1 MGLFEDVKAIATG
14 EVFAAFFPSS
24 ELRREGQILA
34 TLCIFHDEKTPSL
47 KLYANGFACFGC
59 SAKGSNIDLLIKAKL
74 AATALEAAKL
84 IAEKFGI
91 KFDHRKRSAGDGLTV
106 EQLALEKKLPVKFL
120 KSLKVMN
127 GKYDSRPAVVI
138 VYQTEDGDTAVIRYR
153 IKLKGKNNF
162 RSRSGE
168 RQTLYGLQTLK
179 TIREKK
185 WALIVEGE
193 SDCWTCWYHDIP
205 CLGVPGKTNW
215 KNEWKDY
222 LKDLDDVFIWEEP
235 DAREFS
241 LKILTDLP
249 QARIIIA
256 PDGIKDISE
265 AHIAG
270 KDISS
275 FIEQLKAN
283 ALRGAQVKPEE
294 DAPEWL
300 KAEIVHPALHI
311 ERDFATVGVVS
322 KKNAAHIYQIV
333 TESGAYPASKLNLTM
348 EPMVHP
354 GLSGRWVLSGAAPT
368 LAESVGLFIAKTKEL
383 IGLADE
389 RLYTMLAVWTAGT
402 YLFPLFS
409 AYPYINLTGE
419 KGSGKTKVLDT
430 IEQVAFNALQM
441 VNPTPA
447 VLFRVVHALK
457 PTLLLDEIENLSTD
471 DSREVRQIINA
482 GYKRGATVP
491 RCEGEGHEIRFFDVY
506 SPKVIAAIKPIGEV
520 TEDRAIIIVMTK
532 PEVSD
537 PRQNREIK
545 STDTIWQTVR
555 NGFYRLPFDYRE
567 KLSNTDISS
576 SLPAWLRA
584 RDRELW
590 SPLLTLSTI
599 IDNESDLAIYKDLL
613 NLAKDSAMAKGLT
626 FEAETILTTLE
637 TILGNKTEA
646 DVHPI
651 DLCEPLQNALNR
663 KHISPMWVA
672 GRFRQFGFIKSEPP
686 RDEKGVLYRIQKIQI
701 EMIRCRYGYAP
712 EQPTDLH
719 TGVPTLQ

>member
-1 MGLFEDVKAIATG
+1 MGLFEDARAIPTG
-14 EVFAAFFPSS
+14 QVFAQFFPASQ
-24 ELRREGQILA
+24 LRRDGRILA

-47 KLYANGFACFGC
+47 KLYANGFQCFGC
-59 SAKGSNIDLLIKAKL
+59 GAKGSNIDLLIKANL
-74 AATALEAAKL
+74 AATPLEAAKL

-91 KFDHRKRSAGDGLTV
+91 KFDERKRTAGDGVTV
-106 EQLALEKKLPVKFL
+106 EQLALAKKLPVKFL

-127 GKYDSRPAVVI
+127 GKFDGKPAVVI
-138 VYQTEDGDTAVIRYR
+138 VYQTEEGDTAVIRYR

-179 TIREKK
+179 DIREKK
-185 WALIVEGE
+185 WVILVEGE
-193 SDCWTCWYHDIP
+193 SDSWTCWYHNIP

-215 KNEWKDY
+215 KKEWTDY
-222 LKDLDDVFIWEEP
+222 LKDLDAVFIWEEP

-256 PDGIKDISE
+256 PEGLKDISE

-270 KDISS
+270 KAIPAL
-275 FIEQLKAN
+275 IEELKAN
-283 ALRGAQVKPEE
+283 ALRGEQVKPDEE
-294 DAPEWL
+294 LPDWL
-300 KAEIVHPALHI
+300 KQEIVHPALHI

-333 TESGAYPASKLNLTM
+333 TEGGVYSASGLNLTM
-348 EPMVHP
+348 APMVHP
-354 GLSGRWVLSGAAPT
+354 GLAGRWALSGAVPT
-368 LAESVGLFIAKTKEL
+368 LAESVGLFISKIKEL
-383 IGLADE
+383 IGLADD
-389 RLYTMLAVWTAGT
+389 RLYPMLAVWTAGT
-402 YLFPLFS
+402 YLFPLFT

-419 KGSGKTKVLDT
+419 KGSGKTKVLDA

-457 PTLLLDEIENLSTD
+457 PTLLLDEIENLSTE

-520 TEDRAIIIVMTK
+520 TEDRAIIVVMTK
-532 PEVSD
+532 PEVTD

-545 STDTIWQTVR
+545 STDAVWQTVR

-567 KLSNTDISS
+567 KLIGTDISPA
-576 SLPAWLRA
+576 LPAWLRA

-590 SPLLTLSTI
+590 SPLLTLSTL
-599 IDNESDLAIYKDLL
+599 IDNESELAIYRDLL
-613 NLAKDSAMAKGLT
+613 SLAKDSAMAKGLT

-637 TILGNKTEA
+637 TILGSNNGA

-663 KHISPMWVA
+663 KHVSPMWVA
-672 GRFRQFGFIKSEPP
+672 GRFRQLGFTKSDPP
-686 RDEKGVLYRIQKIQI
+686 RDEKGVLYNIQRAQI
-701 EMIRCRYGYAP
+701 EVIRCRYEYP
-712 EQPTDLH
+712 PDQPTDLH